1 MWLQGDLLRSQ
12 NNNTNVYPK
21 HIYGIYS
28 VKRKSVCFELNTQNG
43 KVVKKDLKATDNVSR
58 ILQKVDTMKLDDQ
71 EDENKNERS
80 FRRKLEIIEVRII
93 ERRLKIIVN
102 LYF

>member
-1 MWLQGDLLRSQ
+1 MWLQGDLLRSK
-12 NNNTNVYPK
+12 NDENTNVYPK

-28 VKRKSVCFELNTQNG
+28 VKRKSLSFELNTQNS
-43 KVVKKDLKATDNVSR
+43 KAVKKDSKVTDNVSR

-80 FRRKLEIIEVRII
+80 FRRKLELIEVRIM
-93 ERRLKIIVN
+93 ER
-102 LYF
+102 